1 MTSLALLR
9 NRRYGVARWSLLI
22 AGVAGVSLAAL
33 FWYTGVLDADFVARW
48 QAEVTGAR
56 SGPGLVVAVALAFTV
71 GASMVVLPCGFPAV
85 FAVPSL
91 LERAPSSSARL
102 RSLAAFT
109 VGGVLPLAV
118 AGALLGLLGGGLWD
132 SLDSAGSRQVFAA
145 IVYSILG
152 VVALAYALTQLG
164 VGRMQGAFVRL
175 AGPDLPTD
183 GKTTRSSTRRS
194 AMLGATFGAGLG
206 IACPMPTY
214 YAVLAWV
221 AVAASPWYGAVVL
234 GAYGLGR
241 VAPAIA
247 VGIAIVGGASRRGV
261 SQRLVALHGRVEW
274 GSAVVTA
281 TLGVFLI
288 ALFGGFIGTS
298 LI

>member
-9 NRRYGVARWSLLI
+9 DRRYGLARWSLLI

-33 FWYTGVLDADFVARW
+33 FWYTGVLDADFVGRW
-48 QAEVTGAR
+48 QAEVTSAR
-56 SGPGLVVAVALAFTV
+56 SGPGLVVAGALAFLV

-91 LERAPSSSARL
+91 LEREHSSAARL
-102 RSLAAFT
+102 RALAAFAT
-109 VGGVLPLAV
+109 GAVVPLAV
-118 AGALLGLLGGGLWD
+118 AGALLGLVGGGLWD

-145 IVYSILG
+145 IVYSLLG
-152 VVALAYALTQLG
+152 VVALAYALSQLG
-164 VGRMQGAFVRL
+164 VGGLQGAFVRL

-183 GKTTRSSTRRS
+183 DKTTRSSTRRS

-221 AVAASPWYGAVVL
+221 TVAASPWYGALVL
-234 GAYGLGR
+234 GVYGLGR
-241 VAPAIA
+241 IAPAIV
-247 VGIAIVGGASRRGV
+247 VGVAIVAGASRRGV

>member
-1 MTSLALLR
+1 MTGLALLR
-9 NRRYGVARWSLLI
+9 NRRYRAARWSLLA
-22 AGVAGVSLAAL
+22 AGVIGVSVAAV

-48 QAEVTGAR
+48 QSEVTGAR
-56 SGPGLVVAVALAFTV
+56 SGPGLVVAVALAFAV

-91 LERAPSSSARL
+91 LEREHSSAGRF

-109 VGGVLPLAV
+109 VGGVVPLAV
-118 AGALLGLLGGGLWD
+118 AGALLGVLGGGLWD
-132 SLDSAGSRQVFAA
+132 GLDSAGSRQVFAA
-145 IVYSILG
+145 IVYSLLG

-164 VGRMQGAFVRL
+164 VGGLQGAFVRL
-175 AGPDLPTD
+175 TGPDLPPSGGAAT
-183 GKTTRSSTRRS
+183 SSTRRS

-221 AVAASPWYGAVVL
+221 TVAASPWYGALVL

-241 VAPAIA
+241 VAPAVV
-247 VGIAIVGGASRRGV
+247 VGVLIVAGASRRSV
-261 SQRLVALHGRVEW
+261 SQRLVALHGQVEW

-288 ALFGGFIGTS
+288 ALFGGFMGTS

>member
-1 MTSLALLR
+1 VTSLALLR

-33 FWYTGVLDADFVARW
+33 FWYTGVLDADFVGRW

-56 SGPGLVVAVALAFTV
+56 SGPGLAVAVALAFAV

-91 LERAPSSSARL
+91 LEREPSSRARL
-102 RSLAAFT
+102 RSLVAFT
-109 VGGVLPLAV
+109 VGGVLPLAL

-175 AGPDLPTD
+175 AGPDLLTD
-183 GKTTRSSTRRS
+183 GKTPRSSTRRP

-221 AVAASPWYGAVVL
+221 VVAASPWYGAVVL

-247 VGIAIVGGASRRGV
+247 VGMVIVGGASRRGV